1 MLICVTS
8 GLSLPLPW
16 FQGTVIRVYRTPSGE
31 RLFELRRGLATN
43 ATIYS
48 MAFDITSTLLCV
60 SSNHQTIHI
69 FKLETMEPEP
79 PSKDESSWSASVLLQ
94 VAVDAASSMLP
105 TPVSDM
111 WMQARSFAQVR
122 HTCFTYL
129 QQRLTMNWTA
139 IG

>member
-69 FKLETMEPEP
+69 FKLETMEPEA
-79 PSKDESSWSASVLLQ
+79 PSKDESSWSASALLQ